1 MSFGRAGERMNRKRI
16 VLFGPTLF
24 LIRNLARNGFDVI
37 AATRMDEYASK
48 SRYGE
53 KFIVSSRDSIVRIAE
68 EIIAKY
74 GQGLPAIVCNEK
86 YLNMILFE
94 NPGLLGKFKF
104 VMADESV
111 MKLFLRK
118 KDYYCF
124 CKREGIEYPEIFST
138 GIDAVESVNG
148 EYPIFAKRDHNDEV
162 VEKLGIPKGQRIGND
177 ESLKEYLDKYD
188 RGNEGKGCYVLQKF
202 LGPEYKPVSMGGFY
216 ENGKERFSIVV
227 EQRRQYPLGIS
238 SFVIEAEDSEW
249 KRKVRENTLKI
260 VESTGYTG
268 FLEVEYRTDG
278 EEVLLLD
285 INPRLWKWGKIVS
298 KKFPDF
304 AECILSNR
312 EPKRNPEIVKW
323 VDLRKD
329 AFSLIYS
336 KKARESFSIKDYFPP
351 ISFDIIDLK
360 DLGPLVFLFNRKKR
374 MRKRYK
380 NRAF

>member
-1 MSFGRAGERMNRKRI
+1 MNRKRI

-24 LIRNLARNGFDVI
+24 LLRNLARNGFDVVV
-37 AATRMDEYASK
+37 ATSVGEYASK
-48 SRYGE
+48 SKYGE
-53 KFIVSSRDSIVRIAE
+53 KNIVSRGNSIAQIAE
-68 EIIAKY
+68 EITAKY
-74 GQGLPAIVCNEK
+74 GEGLPAIVCKEK
-86 YLNMILFE
+86 YLNLLLFE
-94 NPGLLGKFKF
+94 NPGIMGKFKF
-104 VMADESV
+104 IMADASV

-124 CKREGIEYPEIFST
+124 CKREGIKYPEIFST
-138 GIDAVESVNG
+138 GTDAVESVNG
-148 EYPIFAKRDHNDEV
+148 EYPIFAKRDHSDEI
-162 VEKLGIPKGQRIGND
+162 VEKLGIPKGQRIDND
-177 ESLKEYLDKYD
+177 ESLEEYIDKFD
-188 RGNEGKGCYVLQKF
+188 RSNEGKGCYVLQKF

-249 KRKVRENTLKI
+249 KSKVRENTLKI

-278 EEVLLLD
+278 QEVLLLD
-285 INPRLWKWGKIVS
+285 INPRLWKWGKIIS

-304 AECILSNR
+304 ADCILSNR

-329 AFSLIYS
+329 AFSLYNFKNS
-336 KKARESFSIKDYFPP
+336 RKSFSIGDYLPP
-351 ISFDIIDLK
+351 LSLDIIDLK
-360 DLGPLVFLFNRKKR
+360 DWGPLVFLFNR
-374 MRKRYK
+374 RKRK
-380 NRAF
+380 RNGV

>member
-1 MSFGRAGERMNRKRI
+1 MKKNCV
-16 VLFGPTLF
+16 VLFGSNLF
-24 LIRNLARNGFDVI
+24 LLRKFSESDFEVI
-37 AATRMDEYASK
+37 TLTGKEEFVSK
-48 SRYGE
+48 SRYGKKYFLYDDNDFSVIANEIVME
-53 KFIVSSRDSIVRIAE
+53 KGE
-68 EIIAKY
+68 
-74 GQGLPAIVCNEK
+74 GLPAIVCNEK

-94 NPGLLGKFKF
+94 NPGIMGKFKF
-104 VMADESV
+104 IMADASV

-124 CKREGIEYPEIFST
+124 CKREGIKYPEIFST
-138 GIDAVESVNG
+138 GTDAVESVNG
-148 EYPIFAKRDHNDEV
+148 EYPIFAKRDHYDEV
-162 VEKLGIPKGQRIGND
+162 VEKLGIPKGQRIDND
-177 ESLKEYLDKYD
+177 ESLKEYIDKFD
-188 RGNEGKGCYVLQKF
+188 RRNEGKGCYVLQKF

-216 ENGKERFSIVV
+216 EKGKERFSIVV

-278 EEVLLLD
+278 QEVLLLD
-285 INPRLWKWGKIVS
+285 INPRLWKWGKIIS
-298 KKFPDF
+298 KKFPDS

-329 AFSLIYS
+329 AFSLYNFKNS
-336 KKARESFSIKDYFPP
+336 RKSFRIGDYLPP
-351 ISFDIIDLK
+351 LSLDIIDFK
-360 DLGPLVFLFNRKKR
+360 DWGPLVFLFNRKKR
-374 MRKRYK
+374 KR
-380 NRAF
+380 NGV

>member
-1 MSFGRAGERMNRKRI
+1 MNGKRI

-24 LIRNLARNGFDVI
+24 LLRNLARNGFDVVVV
-37 AATRMDEYASK
+37 TSVNEYASK
-48 SRYGE
+48 SKYGE
-53 KFIVSSRDSIVRIAE
+53 KYIVSKRNSIDRIT
-68 EIIAKY
+68 EIINAKY
-74 GQGLPAIVCNEK
+74 GEGLPAIACNEK
-86 YLNMILFE
+86 YLNLILYD
-94 NPGLLGKFKF
+94 NPGITEKFKF
-104 VMADESV
+104 IMADESV

-124 CKREGIEYPEIFST
+124 CKREGIKYPEIFNA
-138 GIDAVESVNG
+138 GIDSGENING
-148 EYPIFAKRDHNDEV
+148 KYPIFAKRNHCDEI
-162 VEKLGIPKGQRIGND
+162 VEKMGIPKGMIIESD

-188 RGNEGKGCYVLQKF
+188 KDNEGKGNYVLQKF
-202 LGPEYKPVSMGGFY
+202 LGSEYKPVSMGGFY
-216 ENGKERFSIVV
+216 RKGEEVFSIVV

-238 SFVIEAEDSEW
+238 SFVVEAEDTEW
-249 KRKVRENTLKI
+249 AKKVRENTLKI
-260 VESTGYTG
+260 VELTDYTG

-278 EEVLLLD
+278 NEVFLLD

-298 KKFPDF
+298 KKIPDF
-304 AECILSNR
+304 AECIFSNR
-312 EPKRNPEIVKW
+312 EPIRNPEIVKW

-336 KKARESFSIKDYFPP
+336 KSSRKSFSIRDYFPP

>member
-1 MSFGRAGERMNRKRI
+1 MKKNCV
-16 VLFGPTLF
+16 VLFGSNLF
-24 LIRNLARNGFDVI
+24 LLRKFSGNDFEVI
-37 AATRMDEYASK
+37 TLTGKEEFASK
-48 SRYGE
+48 SRYGKKYFLYDDNDFSVIANDIVKE
-53 KFIVSSRDSIVRIAE
+53 KGE
-68 EIIAKY
+68 
-74 GQGLPAIVCNEK
+74 GLPAIVCNEK
-86 YLNMILFE
+86 YLN
-94 NPGLLGKFKF
+94 LLLYKFPEVLNKF
-104 VMADESV
+104 DFIMADNSV
-111 MKLFLRK
+111 MKLLLRK

-124 CKREGIEYPEIFST
+124 CKKEGIKYPEIFNT

-148 EYPIFAKRDHNDEV
+148 EYPIFAKRDHCDEV
-162 VEKLGIPKGQRIGND
+162 VEKLGIPKGQRIDND

-188 RGNEGKGCYVLQKF
+188 KGNEGKGCYVLQKF
-202 LGPEYKPVSMGGFY
+202 LGSEYKPVSMGGFY
-216 ENGKERFSIVV
+216 RKGEEVFSIVV

-238 SFVIEAEDSEW
+238 SFVVEAEDTEW
-249 KRKVRENTLKI
+249 AKKVRENTLKI
-260 VESTGYTG
+260 VELTDYTG

-278 EEVLLLD
+278 NEVFLLD

-298 KKFPDF
+298 KKIPDF
-304 AECILSNR
+304 AECIFSNR
-312 EPKRNPEIVKW
+312 EPIRNPEIVKW

-336 KKARESFSIKDYFPP
+336 KSSRKSFSIRDYFPP